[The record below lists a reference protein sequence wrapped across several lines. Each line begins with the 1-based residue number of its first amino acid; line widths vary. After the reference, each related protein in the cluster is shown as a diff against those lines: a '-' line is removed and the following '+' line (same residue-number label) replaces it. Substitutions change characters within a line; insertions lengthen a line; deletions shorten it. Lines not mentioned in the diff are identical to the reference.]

1 MNLFLRMLTSYIKHP
16 TFVSQEMLQ
25 ESAIYML
32 ILTPFV
38 NFFYPILFLFYSL
51 GKFKATWV
59 QLQ

>member
-1 MNLFLRMLTSYIKHP
+1 MLTSYIKHP
-16 TFVSQEMLQ
+16 TFISQEMLQ